1 MSEVALE
8 LLDGTHVLDVWF
20 PIAEPVTQTGSVL
33 DSAAESGLAASSSQG
48 ASAPVSGTGGRTN
61 GSGPS
66 DHVRPEDQF
75 RSLVAQVRHDAGIS
89 QTPIT
94 ALLNVRTNE
103 VISVDTAP
111 RSMDLLQGD
120 QLVVGELPP
129 RDGFGNGTAPIPTKV
144 FLELLNGPQAGL
156 FVALSEG
163 EHGIGRSE
171 SNTLAINHD
180 SVSRNHA
187 RLSFSRTVG
196 WSIVDGDSANETTVG
211 GTRIGREPVS
221 IAFGAVIGVGDIV
234 VAFHDEGRLPAHLQ
248 RSERHLLFNRPP
260 RVQPS
265 DPRQTYT
272 YPKTPQKPTK
282 RNIPI
287 VTLIV
292 PLIVAGAMAVLIS
305 PTYLLLGLA
314 SPALM
319 LGSLFEDRRTGRRT
333 LREET
338 LQWRD
343 QCAEL
348 HEQLRRAH
356 ELAFFARVARNPSAA
371 VAAARIVARTSD
383 VWQVRPAQTDF
394 LQTAIGIS
402 NLASVL
408 TVNIPEQGDS
418 DLRAEVVAVA
428 EQVNIDRNVPVVL
441 DLIKLGTVG
450 IVGTQHDRALV
461 VNAQLLQL
469 VGAHTPQDLQLVLLS
484 PMTPDTWDWCK
495 WLPHCLL
502 DGETAI
508 ATNEGQA
515 DRYFHALLDLAE
527 ARVEARSG
535 SIGSPNLLPHMVVV
549 IEPPI
554 PIAPRDAARLCELAK
569 EASIS
574 VVWLADEVEQL
585 PGASRAIVRCRDSNV
600 NQTRGAMLGSTTG
613 QIGPGGTGGTTHG
626 FTNGSAATPGATKL
640 TATTLMVG
648 SVVYPET
655 GERIEEIKLDICT
668 EATARRTA
676 RALSPWRNTNSADNR
691 GGIPTKVDL
700 FDLLDPQPSD
710 ARAIV
715 STWNASGFGVNAV
728 LGRGFRGSISVD
740 MRADGPHALV
750 AGTTG
755 AGKSELLQAWVGALA
770 AQHPPTRVTF
780 VLIDYKGGAAF
791 KDCVQLPHTVGFVTD
806 LDPQAG
812 HRAMVSLNAEITHR
826 EHVLARFGAKDLM
839 ELEARYPQEAPP
851 VLVIIVDEF
860 AALKSELPD
869 FVSGLIDIAQRGR
882 SLGIHLILATQKPGG
897 VVDPKIQAN
906 TNLRIALR
914 MANSNESQDVLGRP
928 LAASI
933 SRRTPGR
940 SYVRIGE
947 NQLFEMQAAY
957 VGGWAKT
964 ADLVAVRS
972 EPRLFALGVSAGS
985 TVTGGSPR
993 NARTELQVLVAACYE
1008 ANMVLGLA
1016 PARKPWM
1023 DPLPAALSTQSL
1035 QEVAD
1040 LDAKRTVQPGLAVA
1054 IGLADE
1060 PSTQRQYPFMLD
1072 LAAEGNVAIYGG
1084 PGVGKTTVL
1093 RTLALQLA
1101 DRFGPKRLHLY
1112 GLDFASRGLMPLE
1125 KLPHCGGIVTGD
1137 QLDRV
1142 RRVIDMASSEL
1153 LARQEQLAEVGAGTL
1168 AELEKATG
1176 AIVPSFVLLIDG
1188 FGSFWQ
1194 TVEPLDRSE
1203 HVNKLLRIAADGRG
1217 VGIHL
1222 VYTADR
1228 RSAVVPALSSVTGG
1242 RYVMN
1247 IPSPEEYAS
1256 LGFPHLSRTGA
1267 VLVPGRLVI
1276 RDGLEVQTALVSDSG
1291 DDGVA
1296 QSQAITKRAEELVR
1310 RYPDAA
1316 VPPVRDLP
1324 QRIDRSEFS
1333 SVLSTPNN
1341 ALFAIDDQRRSPVS
1355 VDFTWNPLFFLV
1367 GPDQSGRSTALR
1379 TLARELLRST
1389 PQLSAHFVS
1398 VRRNALGDESWW
1410 NSAAVGTAAI
1420 ERISELRTLVDD
1432 RIRDPQLCVE
1442 PLLIVVDDGDELTEG
1457 LPTPHLEAI
1466 VKSARDANVFVIAA
1480 MSTFR
1485 ATRAFC
1491 VWVPFMR
1498 SNRHGIL
1505 LQPGEDEGEIFNA
1518 RLPKR
1523 TGLQLP
1529 PGRGYLFQRGTP
1541 RLVQILLDESH

>member
-8 LLDGTHVLDVWF
+8 IVDGAHVLDVWL
-20 PIAEPVTQTGSVL
+20 PISEP
-33 DSAAESGLAASSSQG
+33 APLAGENVGPTDVRARG
-48 ASAPVSGTGGRTN
+48 TAPVSQPARRTN
-61 GSGPS
+61 TVDPK
-66 DHVRPEDQF
+66 DQVRPEDQF
-75 RSLVAQVRHDAGIS
+75 RSLLAQVRRDAGIS
-89 QTPIT
+89 ETPIAT
-94 ALLNVRTNE
+94 LLNVRTNE
-103 VISVDTAP
+103 VVPVDMAP
-111 RSMDLLQGD
+111 YGMDLLQGD
-120 QLVVGELPP
+120 QLVAGGLDTLGAP
-129 RDGFGNGTAPIPTKV
+129 GSNGAAPTPTKV
-144 FLELLNGPQAGL
+144 FVELLNGPQAGL
-156 FVALSEG
+156 FVALTDG

-171 SNTLAINHD
+171 SNTLVINHD

-187 RLSFSRTVG
+187 RLSFSSTAG
-196 WSIVDGDSANETTVG
+196 WSIVDGDSANGTTVG
-211 GTRIGREPVS
+211 GMRIGREPVS
-221 IAFGAVIGVGDIV
+221 IAFGAVIGIGDIV
-234 VAFHDEGRLPAHLQ
+234 VAFHDEARLPAHLQ
-248 RSERHLLFNRPP
+248 RSERQLLFNRPP

-272 YPKTPQKPTK
+272 YPKTPQAPTK

-338 LQWRD
+338 LQWRE

-348 HEQLRRAH
+348 HEQLRKAH
-356 ELAFFARVARNPSAA
+356 ELAYFARVARNPSAA

-408 TVNIPEQGDS
+408 TVNIPEQGDP

-428 EQVNIDRNVPVVL
+428 EQVKIDSNVPVVL

-450 IVGTQHDRALV
+450 IVGTHHDRALV
-461 VNAQLLQL
+461 VNAQILQL

-484 PMTPDTWDWCK
+484 PMTPETWDWCK

-535 SIGSPNLLPHMVVV
+535 SIGSPILLPHMVVV

-585 PGASRAIVRCRDSNV
+585 PGASRAIVRCRDSNMIHP
-600 NQTRGAMLGSTTG
+600 RGAMLGSATG
-613 QIGPGGTGGTTHG
+613 QINAGGTGGTTHGFTTHG
-626 FTNGSAATPGATKL
+626 FTNGSAATQSVA
-640 TATTLMVG
+640 ASMMVG

-655 GERIEEIKLDICT
+655 GERIEEIKLDSCT

-710 ARAIV
+710 ARAIA

-728 LGRGFRGSISVD
+728 LGRGFRGSISID

-839 ELEARYPQEAPP
+839 ELEARYPHEAPP

-897 VVDPKIQAN
+897 VVDLKIQAN

-972 EPRLFALGVSAGS
+972 EPRLFALGVTAGS
-985 TVTGGSPR
+985 TATGGTPR
-993 NARTELQVLVAACYE
+993 NARTELQVLVAACCE
-1008 ANMVLGLA
+1008 ANTALGLA

-1035 QEVAD
+1035 LEFAD
-1040 LDAKRTVQPGLAVA
+1040 LDATRTVQPGLAVA

-1101 DRFGPKRLHLY
+1101 ERFGPERLHLY

-1176 AIVPSFVLLIDG
+1176 VIVPSFVLLIDG

-1242 RYVMN
+1242 RFVMH

-1267 VLVPGRLVI
+1267 ALAPGRLVI
-1276 RDGLEVQTALVSDSG
+1276 RDGLEVQTALVSETG

-1310 RYPDAA
+1310 RYPEAA

-1333 SVLSTPNN
+1333 SVLATPSN

-1355 VDFTWNPLFFLV
+1355 VDFTWNPLFFVV

-1379 TLARELLRST
+1379 TLARDLLRST

-1398 VRRNALGDESWW
+1398 VRRNALGEETWW
-1410 NSAAVGTAAI
+1410 GSAAVGTSAI

-1432 RIRDPQLCVE
+1432 RIRDPQLAAE
-1442 PLLIVVDDGDELTEG
+1442 PLLIVLDDGDELTEG
-1457 LPTPHLEAI
+1457 LPTPHLEVI

-1541 RLVQILLDESH
+1541 RLVQILLDESQ

>member
-8 LLDGTHVLDVWF
+8 IHDGSHVLDVWF
-20 PIAEPVTQTGSVL
+20 PITEPTDTTTVNTATNATQASGQQSSRDPKTGAEQLPGQFPL
-33 DSAAESGLAASSSQG
+33 
-48 ASAPVSGTGGRTN
+48 
-61 GSGPS
+61 
-66 DHVRPEDQF
+66 EDQF
-75 RSLVAQVRHDAGIS
+75 ASLLTQVQRAAGIA
-89 QTPIT
+89 QTSP
-94 ALLNVRTNE
+94 AGLRNARTNE
-103 VISVDTAP
+103 VVPAHTTP
-111 RSMDLLQGD
+111 HHMDLLQGD
-120 QLVVGELPP
+120 QLVAVQTEAA
-129 RDGFGNGTAPIPTKV
+129 NSSTV
-144 FLELLNGPQAGL
+144 FAEILNGPQAGL
-156 FVALSEG
+156 VIVLTEG
-163 EHGIGRSE
+163 THGIGRSE
-171 SNTLAINHD
+171 SNSIVINHD
-180 SVSRNHA
+180 SASRNHA
-187 RLSFSRTVG
+187 RLAFTHAVG
-196 WSIVDGDSANETTVG
+196 WFIADGDSANGTTVG
-211 GTRIGREPVS
+211 GTRIGGQPVP
-221 IAFGAVIGVGDIV
+221 IAFGAVIGIGDIV
-234 VAFHDEGRLPAHLQ
+234 IAFHDEAKLPAHLQ
-248 RSERHLLFNRPP
+248 RSERSLLFNRPP

-265 DPRQTYT
+265 DPRQIYT
-272 YPKTPQKPTK
+272 YPKTPQTPTK
-282 RNIPI
+282 RNFPI
-287 VTLIV
+287 VTLVV

-338 LQWRD
+338 VRWRTE
-343 QCAEL
+343 CSEL
-348 HEQLRRAH
+348 HEELRHAH
-356 ELAFFARVARNPSAA
+356 ELGFFARVVRNPSAA
-371 VAAARIVARTSD
+371 VAAARIVARTPD
-383 VWQVRPAQTDF
+383 VWQVRPSQTDF
-394 LQTAIGIS
+394 LQTAIGVS
-402 NLASVL
+402 SLPSLL
-408 TVNIPEQGDS
+408 TVNIPEQGDP
-418 DLRAEVVAVA
+418 DLRAEAVSVA
-428 EQVNIDRNVPVVL
+428 EQVKTDHNVPVVL
-441 DLIKLGTVG
+441 ELAKLGTVG
-450 IVGTQHDRALV
+450 IVGSHSERALV
-461 VNAQLLQL
+461 VNAQIVQL

-484 PMTPDTWDWCK
+484 PMTPETWDWCK
-495 WLPHCLL
+495 WLPHCSL

-508 ATNEGQA
+508 ATNGGQA

-527 ARVEARSG
+527 ARVEARSS
-535 SIGSPNLLPHMVVV
+535 SIGAPILLPHVVV
-549 IEPPI
+549 VVEPPI
-554 PIAPRDAARLCELAK
+554 PIAPRDAARLCEIAK

-574 VVWLADEVEQL
+574 VIWLADEVEQL
-585 PGASRAIVRCRDSNV
+585 PGASRAIVRCRD
-600 NQTRGAMLGSTTG
+600 TTSASATAANDA
-613 QIGPGGTGGTTHG
+613 PRTT
-626 FTNGSAATPGATKL
+626 SPS
-640 TATTLMVG
+640 ATTMVG

-655 GERIEEIKLDICT
+655 GLRVDAIKLDSCS
-668 EATARRTA
+668 EAIARRTA
-676 RALSPWRNTNSADNR
+676 RSLSPWRNTNSADNR

-700 FDLLDPQPSD
+700 FDLLDPQPRD
-710 ARAIV
+710 ARAIA
-715 STWNASGFGVNAV
+715 STWKTSGFGVNAV
-728 LGRGFRGSISVD
+728 LGRGFRGSISLD

-755 AGKSELLQAWVGALA
+755 SGKSELLQAWVGALA

-839 ELEARYPQEAPP
+839 ELEARYPNEAPP

-964 ADLVAVRS
+964 ADLTTVRS
-972 EPRLFALGVSAGS
+972 EPRMFALGASAGS
-985 TVTGGSPR
+985 ITTGGAPS
-993 NARTELQVLVAACYE
+993 NGRTELQVLVEACVE
-1008 ANMVLGLA
+1008 ANIALGLA
-1016 PARKPWM
+1016 QARKPWM
-1023 DPLPAALSTQSL
+1023 DPLPAALSTTSLTDTSGANRGSASQSG
-1035 QEVAD
+1035 
-1040 LDAKRTVQPGLAVA
+1040 GLAVA

-1101 DRFGPKRLHLY
+1101 EQFGPERLHLY

-1242 RYVMN
+1242 RFVMH
-1247 IPSPEEYAS
+1247 IPEEYAS
-1256 LGFPHLSRTGA
+1256 LGFPHLSRTSA
-1267 VLVPGRLVI
+1267 VLAPGRLVI
-1276 RDGLEVQTALVSDSG
+1276 RDGLDVQTALVSDTG

-1296 QSQAITKRAEELVR
+1296 QAQAITKRAEELTK
-1310 RYPDAA
+1310 RYPQAS

-1324 QRIDRSEFS
+1324 QRIDRNEFATAAIAP
-1333 SVLSTPNN
+1333 ST
-1341 ALFAIDDQRRSPVS
+1341 ALFAIDDQRRSPVA
-1355 VDFTWNPLFFLV
+1355 VDFTWNPLFFVV
-1367 GPDQSGRSTALR
+1367 GPDQSGRSMALR

-1398 VRRNALGDESWW
+1398 VRRNALGDEPWW
-1410 NSAAVGTAAI
+1410 TSAAVGTLAVD
-1420 ERISELRTLVDD
+1420 RISELRALVDD
-1432 RIRDPQLCVE
+1432 RVRDPQLAAH
-1442 PLLIVVDDGDELTEG
+1442 PMMIVLDDGDELTEG

-1541 RLVQILLDESH
+1541 RLVQILLDESA

>member
-8 LLDGTHVLDVWF
+8 LLDGAHVLDVWF
-20 PIAEPVTQTGSVL
+20 PIIESATQTGSVL
-33 DSAAESGLAASSSQG
+33 DSAAESGVASSSSRG
-48 ASAPVSGTGGRTN
+48 GFAPVSGTGGRIN
-61 GSGPS
+61 VSGPS
-66 DHVRPEDQF
+66 DHERPEDQF
-75 RSLVAQVRHDAGIS
+75 RSLVAQVRRDARIP

-94 ALLNVRTNE
+94 TLLNVRTNE
-103 VISVDTAP
+103 VVAVDSAP
-111 RSMDLLQGD
+111 HSMDLLQGD
-120 QLVVGELPP
+120 QLVT
-129 RDGFGNGTAPIPTKV
+129 RTNGTAQIPTKV
-144 FLELLNGPQAGL
+144 FVELLNGPQAGL
-156 FVALSEG
+156 FVALIEG
-163 EHGIGRSE
+163 EHGIGRSDT
-171 SNTLAINHD
+171 NTLVINHD

-187 RLSFSRTVG
+187 RLLFSPTAG
-196 WSIVDGDSANETTVG
+196 WSIVDGDSANGTTVG

-221 IAFGAVIGVGDIV
+221 ITFGAVLGIGDIV
-234 VAFHDEGRLPAHLQ
+234 VAFHDEARLPAHLQ
-248 RSERHLLFNRPP
+248 RSERQLLFNRPP

-272 YPKTPQKPTK
+272 YPKTPQTPTK

-338 LQWRD
+338 AQWRER
-343 QCAEL
+343 CAEM

-356 ELAFFARVARNPSAA
+356 EFAFFARVARNPNAA

-383 VWQVRPAQTDF
+383 VWQVRPSQTDF
-394 LQTAIGIS
+394 LQTAIGIA
-402 NLASVL
+402 NLGSVL
-408 TVNIPEQGDS
+408 TVNIPEQGDP

-428 EQVNIDRNVPVVL
+428 EQVAIDSNVPVVL

-450 IVGTQHDRALV
+450 IVGANHDRALV
-461 VNAQLLQL
+461 VNAQILQL

-484 PMTPDTWDWCK
+484 PMSPETWDWCK

-535 SIGSPNLLPHMVVV
+535 SIGSPILLPHMVVV

-585 PGASRAIVRCRDSNV
+585 PGASRAIVRCRDSGV
-600 NQTRGAMLGSTTG
+600 NHSRGTMLGSSHG
-613 QIGPGGTGGTTHG
+613 LNGAGGLGST
-626 FTNGSAATPGATKL
+626 GSALVASTGFANRSG
-640 TATTLMVG
+640 TAAGTATLMVG

-710 ARAIV
+710 ARAIA

-985 TVTGGSPR
+985 TGTGGIPR
-993 NARTELQVLVAACYE
+993 NARTELQVLVAACRE
-1008 ANMVLGLA
+1008 ANATLGLA

-1023 DPLPAALSTQSL
+1023 DPLPAALSTHSL

-1101 DRFGPKRLHLY
+1101 EQFGPERLHLY

-1168 AELEKATG
+1168 AELENATG
-1176 AIVPSFVLLIDG
+1176 TIVPSFVLLIDG

-1242 RYVMN
+1242 RYVMH

-1267 VLVPGRLVI
+1267 VLAPGRLVI
-1276 RDGLEVQTALVSDSG
+1276 RDGLEVQTALVSETG

-1296 QSQAITKRAEELVR
+1296 QSQAITKRAEELSR
-1310 RYPDAA
+1310 RYPDTA

-1333 SVLSTPNN
+1333 SVLATPNN

-1355 VDFTWNPLFFLV
+1355 VDFTWNPLFFVV

-1420 ERISELRTLVDD
+1420 ERISELRTMVDD
-1432 RIRDPQLCVE
+1432 RIRDPQLAVQ
-1442 PLLIVVDDGDELTEG
+1442 PLLIVLDDGDELTEG
-1457 LPTPHLEAI
+1457 LPTPHLEVI

-1541 RLVQILLDESH
+1541 RLVQILLDESQ

>member
-8 LLDGTHVLDVWF
+8 FHDGATIFDVWL
-20 PIAEPVTQTGSVL
+20 PVTEPAEARDPAAKVGPGHGSATS
-33 DSAAESGLAASSSQG
+33 SAASAAIR
-48 ASAPVSGTGGRTN
+48 SATPVSTGQSISSEPALDRF
-61 GSGPS
+61 P
-66 DHVRPEDQF
+66 REDQF
-75 RSLVAQVRHDAGIS
+75 GSLLAQVQRAAGV
-89 QTPIT
+89 PRT
-94 ALLNVRTNE
+94 AIAALRNVRTNE
-103 VISVDTAP
+103 VVAADTAP
-111 RSMDLLQGD
+111 YDMDLMQGD
-120 QLVVGELPP
+120 QLMAT
-129 RDGFGNGTAPIPTKV
+129 TAHDLAVTSAGSTRHTQV
-144 FLELLNGPQAGL
+144 FVEILNGPQAGMI
-156 FVALSEG
+156 VALTEG
-163 EHGIGRSE
+163 SHGIGRSDTN
-171 SNTLAINHD
+171 SLMINHD

-187 RLSFSRTVG
+187 RLVFSNPIG
-196 WSIVDGDSANETTVG
+196 WSIADGDSGNGTTVG
-211 GTRIGREPVS
+211 GTRIGTQPVP
-221 IAFGAVIGVGDIV
+221 IAFGAVIGIGDIV
-234 VAFHDEGRLPAHLQ
+234 VAFHDEAAHLV
-248 RSERHLLFNRPP
+248 RSERLLLFNRPP
-260 RVQPS
+260 RVQPV
-265 DPRQTYT
+265 DPRQTYI
-272 YPKTPQKPTK
+272 YPKTPQTPTK
-282 RNIPI
+282 RNFPV
-287 VTLIV
+287 VTLII

-338 LQWRD
+338 VRWRE
-343 QCAEL
+343 QCTEL
-348 HEQLRRAH
+348 HEELRHAH
-356 ELAFFARVARNPSAA
+356 ELAFFARNVRNPNAA
-371 VAAARIVARTSD
+371 VAAARIVARTPD
-383 VWQVRPAQTDF
+383 VWQVRPSQSDF
-394 LQTAIGIS
+394 LQTAIGIGDLPS
-402 NLASVL
+402 LLS
-408 TVNIPEQGDS
+408 VNIPESGDQ
-418 DLRAEVVAVA
+418 DLRAEAVSVA
-428 EQVNIDRNVPVVL
+428 EQVKTDQNVPVVL
-441 DLIKLGTVG
+441 DLAKLGTVG
-450 IVGTQHDRALV
+450 IVGTHSERALV
-461 VNAQLLQL
+461 TNAQILQL

-484 PMTPDTWDWCK
+484 PLTPETWDWCK
-495 WLPHCLL
+495 WLPHCSL

-515 DRYFHALLDLAE
+515 DRFFHALLDLAE
-527 ARVEARSG
+527 ARVEARAG
-535 SIGSPNLLPHMVVV
+535 SIGAPIMLPHVVVV

-554 PIAPRDAARLCELAK
+554 PIAPRDAARLCEIAK

-585 PGASRAIVRCRDSNV
+585 PGASRAIVRCRDNTGVARSLQSSV
-600 NQTRGAMLGSTTG
+600 GGALGSG
-613 QIGPGGTGGTTHG
+613 GGAVGSGGGPQ
-626 FTNGSAATPGATKL
+626 
-640 TATTLMVG
+640 MVG

-655 GERIEEIKLDICT
+655 GQRLDDVKLDTCT

-700 FDLLDPQPSD
+700 FDLLEPQPSE
-710 ARAIV
+710 AKAIM
-715 STWNASGFGVNAV
+715 STWKSSGFGVNAI
-728 LGRGFRGSISVD
+728 LGRGFRGAISLD

-755 AGKSELLQAWVGALA
+755 SGKSELLQAWVGALA

-812 HRAMVSLNAEITHR
+812 HRAMVSLNAEITRR

-839 ELEARYPQEAPP
+839 ELEARKPEEAPP

-957 VGGWAKT
+957 VGGWANT
-964 ADLVAVRS
+964 ADIATVRS
-972 EPRLFALGVSAGS
+972 EPRLFALGTSSGSITAGGAP
-985 TVTGGSPR
+985 VNG
-993 NARTELQVLVAACYE
+993 RTELQVLVEACGQ
-1008 ANMVLGLA
+1008 ANTALGFA

-1023 DPLPAALSTQSL
+1023 DPLPAAVSIRSL
-1035 QEVAD
+1035 TEDAGASDHVA
-1040 LDAKRTVQPGLAVA
+1040 AHSGLAVA

-1060 PSTQRQYPFMLD
+1060 PSSQRQYPFMLD

-1101 DRFGPKRLHLY
+1101 EHFSPDRLHLY
-1112 GLDFASRGLMPLE
+1112 GLDFASRGLMSLE

-1176 AIVPSFVLLIDG
+1176 VIVPSFVLLIDG

-1242 RYVMN
+1242 RFVMH

-1267 VLVPGRLVI
+1267 VLAPGRLVV
-1276 RDGLEVQTALVSDSG
+1276 RDGLEVQTALVSETG
-1291 DDGVA
+1291 DDGVS
-1296 QSQAITKRAEELVR
+1296 QSQAITKRADQLVR
-1310 RYPDAA
+1310 QYPNAS

-1324 QRIDRSEFS
+1324 QRIDRSEFAA
-1333 SVLSTPNN
+1333 VVVEPNT
-1341 ALFAIDDQRRSPVS
+1341 ALFAIDDQRRSPLA
-1355 VDFTWNPLFFLV
+1355 VDFSWNPLFFV
-1367 GPDQSGRSTALR
+1367 IGPDQSGRSNALR
-1379 TLARELLRST
+1379 TLARELLRTT

-1398 VRRNALGDESWW
+1398 VRRNALGDEPWW
-1410 NSAAVGTAAI
+1410 TSTAVGTAAI
-1420 ERISELRTLVDD
+1420 ERIAELRALVDD
-1432 RIRDPQLCVE
+1432 RIRDPHLAEQ
-1442 PLLIVVDDGDELTEG
+1442 PMLIVLDDGDELTEG
-1457 LPTPHLEAI
+1457 LPTPHLEVI
-1466 VKSARDANVFVIAA
+1466 VKSARDANVFVVAA

-1541 RLVQILLDESH
+1541 RLVHIFLDEHS